1 MGAPGRNRRSIASST
16 VQPHKP
22 APSAAAIRER
32 FPDNPYVGFHS
43 HRFNTA
49 LVAASELDPPPTR
62 VLDIGV
68 SDLTT
73 LLREQLDVP
82 VDTLGFGPDADN
94 ATGGRNYRFDLNDS
108 VDESRWRRD
117 LPPYDL
123 IVFCEV
129 IEHLYTSPAHVLPF
143 LRSLLAPRGTLL
155 LQTPN
160 AAALGKRIRL
170 LMGHHP
176 YDRIHPDR
184 ATPLHFREYTRAE
197 LVDYVQGAGLELVDA
212 EMTAYFDFRFRSG
225 ANLKERPAALGAAQN
240 VVYRYLPGSLRAGV
254 MVLARR
260 PAATKGGD

>member
-129 IEHLYTSPAHVLPF
+129 IEHLYTSPARNSSRHRRTVF
-143 LRSLLAPRGTLL
+143 E
-155 LQTPN
+155 PN
-160 AAALGKRIRL
+160 A
-170 LMGHHP
+170 
-176 YDRIHPDR
+176 
-184 ATPLHFREYTRAE
+184 PLW
-197 LVDYVQGAGLELVDA
+197 G
-212 EMTAYFDFRFRSG
+212 RSG
-225 ANLKERPAALGAAQN
+225 SNAVRCG
-240 VVYRYLPGSLRAGV
+240 
-254 MVLARR
+254 RR
-260 PAATKGGD
+260 PGMRR